1 MKIVFSPVI
10 SKAAWAIGESLLPEG
25 FSIEILS
32 ADPERRIAQLEQAD
46 FLMGFL
52 RGMPLRPD
60 DYPHL
65 RNVKLIQLLSAGYD
79 KVDLDRLRA
88 SGIPLCNNGGAN
100 SYAVAEHAILLMLA
114 VYRRLPALDRLVR
127 EGGWKSSKLGE
138 EQEHEL
144 AGRTVG
150 IVGAGMI
157 GRTLARRLAGFEVD
171 LIYYDPVRPAPEE
184 DAKLGLRYRDLDDLL
199 READVVTLHAPANAS
214 THHMIC
220 ERTLGLMK
228 RDAILINTARG
239 ELVDEAALYRA
250 LSERR
255 IFAAGLDTFEAEPPD
270 PKHPLFTLQNVVL
283 SPHAAGP
290 TWESWPKRFGNAY
303 ANVRRV
309 ARGEAP
315 LWIVPELR

>member
-10 SKAAWAIGESLLPEG
+10 SKKAWAIGGSLLPEG

-79 KVDLDRLRA
+79 KVDLERLRA

-100 SYAVAEHAILLMLA
+100 SYAVSEHAILLMLA

-127 EGGWKSSKLGE
+127 EGGWKSSRLGE

-144 AGRTVG
+144 AGKTVG
-150 IVGAGMI
+150 IIGAGMI
-157 GRTLARRLAGFEVD
+157 GRTLARRLAGFEVN
-171 LIYYDPVRPAPEE
+171 LIYYDPVRPAPED
-184 DAKLGLRYRDLDDLL
+184 DAKLNLHYCGLDDLL
-199 READVVTLHAPANAS
+199 QEADVVTLHAPANAS

-250 LSERR
+250 LREGRL
-255 IFAAGLDTFEAEPPD
+255 FAAGLDTFDSEPPD
-270 PKHPLFTLQNVVL
+270 PKHPLFTLENVVL

-290 TWESWPKRFGNAY
+290 TWESWPKRFGNSY
-303 ANVRRV
+303 ANVQRV
-309 ARGEAP
+309 ARGESP
-315 LWIVPELR
+315 LWVVPELR

>member
-1 MKIVFSPVI
+1 MKILFSPVI
-10 SKAAWAIGESLLPEG
+10 SQAAWSIGESLLPKG

-32 ADPERRIAQLEQAD
+32 ADAERRVAQLEQAD
-46 FLMGFL
+46 ILMGFL

-88 SGIPLCNNGGAN
+88 SRIPLCNNGGAN
-100 SYAVAEHAILLMLA
+100 SYAVSEHAILLMLA

-144 AGRTVG
+144 AGKTIG
-150 IVGAGMI
+150 IIGAGMI
-157 GRTLARRLAGFEVD
+157 GRTLARRLAGFEVN

-184 DAKLGLRYRDLDDLL
+184 DAILGLHYRELDDLL
-199 READVVTLHAPANAS
+199 READVVTLHAPSNAS
-214 THHMIC
+214 THHMIGA
-220 ERTLGLMK
+220 RTLGLMK

-239 ELVDEAALYRA
+239 ELVDEAALHRA
-250 LSERR
+250 LSDGR

-270 PKHPLFTLQNVVL
+270 PKNPLFSLENIVL

-303 ANVRRV
+303 ANVQRV

-315 LWIVPELR
+315 LWVVPELR

>member
-1 MKIVFSPVI
+1 MNIVFSPMI
-10 SKAAWAIGESLLPEG
+10 SKTAWAIGESLLPDG
-25 FSIEILS
+25 FSIQILS
-32 ADPERRIAQLEQAD
+32 ADPDERVAQLERAD

-79 KVDLDRLRA
+79 NVDLARLRE

-114 VYRRLPALDRLVR
+114 VYRKLPALDRLVR
-127 EGGWKSSKLGE
+127 EGRWKSARLGE

-184 DAKLGLRYRDLDDLL
+184 DAKLGLRYREFDDLL

-214 THHMIC
+214 TYHMIGA
-220 ERTLGLMK
+220 RALGLMK
-228 RDAILINTARG
+228 REAILINTARG
-239 ELVDEAALYRA
+239 ELVDETALYGA
-250 LSERR
+250 LREGS

-270 PKHPLFTLQNVVL
+270 PKNPLFSLENIVL

-303 ANVRRV
+303 ANIQRV

-315 LWIVPELR
+315 LWVVPELR

>member
-1 MKIVFSPVI
+1 MNIVFSPMI
-10 SKAAWAIGESLLPEG
+10 SKAAWAIGESLLPDG
-25 FSIEILS
+25 FSIQILS
-32 ADPERRIAQLEQAD
+32 ADPEHRVTQLEQAD

-79 KVDLDRLRA
+79 NVDLERLRA

-114 VYRRLPALDRLVR
+114 VYRKLPALDRLVR
-127 EGGWKSSKLGE
+127 EGRWKSARLGE

-144 AGRTVG
+144 AGRTIG

-171 LIYYDPVRPAPEE
+171 LIYYDPVRPVPEE
-184 DAKLGLRYRDLDDLL
+184 DAKLGLRYREFDDLL

-214 THHMIC
+214 THHMIGA
-220 ERTLGLMK
+220 RALGLMK
-228 RDAILINTARG
+228 REAILINTARG
-239 ELVDEAALYRA
+239 ELVDETALYGA
-250 LSERR
+250 LREGR

-270 PKHPLFTLQNVVL
+270 PKNPLFSLENIVL

-303 ANVRRV
+303 ANIQRV
-309 ARGEAP
+309 ARGEVP
-315 LWIVPELR
+315 LWVVPELR